1 MKRLLATPIQAVALG
16 AGLIVLGLMSRPL
29 LPVDETRY
37 LAVAWEM
44 WIRGDWLVL
53 HLNGVP
59 YHHKPPL
66 LFWLID
72 LGWALFGVSEIW
84 ARLVAPLFGLGS
96 LWLTAVLGRLLYAQH
111 PRVAE
116 TAPLILIGTALFA
129 LFATLT
135 FFDTMIVFFTLL
147 GLVGVARA
155 WRGRPLAGWLL
166 FALALGL
173 GVLSKGP
180 VQLLHL
186 APVPLLAPLW
196 MGRERPASW
205 GRWYCGVGLGVLGGA
220 ALALAWAVPAA
231 FAGGPE
237 YGRMLFLGQTTGRI
251 VESFQHGRPW
261 WWYVPVTFAI
271 LFPWTWWLVL
281 YRRQPAATGMWRE
294 AGTRFCLCLI
304 LPVFISF
311 SAISGKQ
318 PHYLLP
324 LLPAVALVIGRRVVA
339 TNTIGPRLAHLPAL
353 LLVLAAGLAF
363 LAAPFAQDWLARL
376 RPGVSL
382 PPWIAAISPWG
393 GVVLVGAGLWL
404 TFDRA
409 RAAATR
415 IGMLA
420 GMCIALLAV
429 VHLAGFAAARPYY
442 DLRAAAAALRAA
454 EVAGRPIA
462 HVNDYEGQFHF
473 LGRLT
478 KPIAEIAAYEAE
490 DWARRH
496 PDGVII
502 TYRRD
507 DPATFGA
514 APLFRQVFRGRPV
527 VLWEAAQ
534 VLAHGQALVVDRGS

>member
-1 MKRLLATPIQAVALG
+1 MT
-16 AGLIVLGLMSRPL
+16 RPL
-29 LPVDETRY
+29 LPIDETRY

-44 WIRGDWLVL
+44 WTRGDWLVL

-84 ARLVAPLFGLGS
+84 ARVVAPLFGLGS
-96 LWLTAVLGRLLYAQH
+96 LWLTAVLGRLLYPDQ

-147 GLVGVARA
+147 GLIGVVRA
-155 WRGRPLAGWLL
+155 WRGRPLAGWML

-205 GRWYCGVGLGVLGGA
+205 GGWYGGLGLGVLGGA

-251 VESFQHGRPW
+251 VESFQHGQPW
-261 WWYVPVTFAI
+261 WWYVPVTFAV
-271 LFPWTWWLVL
+271 LFPWTWWLAL
-281 YRRQPAATGMWRE
+281 YRRQPAAIGMWHE
-294 AGTRFCLCLI
+294 VGTRFCLCLI
-304 LPVFISF
+304 LPVFVAF

-324 LLPAVALVIGRRVVA
+324 LFPAFALIVGRRLASANTTDLGLAQAPVA
-339 TNTIGPRLAHLPAL
+339 VLVF
-353 LLVLAAGLAF
+353 VLAAVLLAT
-363 LAAPFAQDWLARL
+363 PFAEHWPAWL
-376 RPGVSL
+376 RPRSPL
-382 PPWIAAISPWG
+382 PPWVADIEPWSDA
-393 GVVLVGAGLWL
+393 VLFALGTWL
-404 TFDRA
+404 FVDRA
-409 RAAATR
+409 RTPAARAAT
-415 IGMLA
+415 LA
-420 GMCIALLAV
+420 ATTVVLLAV
-429 VHLAGFAAARPYY
+429 AHLAVFAAARPYY
-442 DLRAAAAALRAA
+442 DVRPSSAVLRAV
-454 EVAGRPIA
+454 EEQGRPIA
-462 HVNDYEGQFHF
+462 HINDYEGQFHF

-478 KPIAEIAAYEAE
+478 KPIAEIAAFEAE

-534 VLAHGQALVVDRGS
+534 VLAHGQALLVDRSS